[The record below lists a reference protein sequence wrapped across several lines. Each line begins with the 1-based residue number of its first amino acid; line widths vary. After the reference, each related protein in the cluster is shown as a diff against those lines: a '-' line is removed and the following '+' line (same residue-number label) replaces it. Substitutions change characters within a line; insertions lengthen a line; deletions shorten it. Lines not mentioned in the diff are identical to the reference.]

1 MKYNPLLEPYKALV
15 PFLAELLGES
25 CEILLH
31 DISQPKHSVI
41 AIANGFHTGRKVG
54 SPFTDLAIKIME
66 EKAYVKRDYLA
77 NYNGRSKNK
86 NFVSSTFFIKHEGK
100 VIGLLCINRNMDA
113 MTELDLVLQKLKKAY
128 NLEGALDDTDESMDT
143 PVGDI
148 LPRMVA
154 SEMRAVGVP
163 PERMTREEKRN
174 GHPQSHERRYPPDE
188 GRCRRDCP
196 SASFVR
202 TDSVPLYQAG
212 KRGGQVRASPK
223 KLTHP
228 GFFS

>member
-86 NFVSSTFFIKHEGK
+86 NFVSSTFFIKE
-100 VIGLLCINRNMDA
+100 R
-113 MTELDLVLQKLKKAY
+113 
-128 NLEGALDDTDESMDT
+128 AL
-143 PVGDI
+143 GFC
-148 LPRMVA
+148 A
-154 SEMRAVGVP
+154 STAIW
-163 PERMTREEKRN
+163 T
-174 GHPQSHERRYPPDE
+174 
-188 GRCRRDCP
+188 
-196 SASFVR
+196 
-202 TDSVPLYQAG
+202 L
-212 KRGGQVRASPK
+212 
-223 KLTHP
+223 
-228 GFFS
+228 

>member
-128 NLEGALDDTDESMDT
+128 NLMCT
-143 PVGDI
+143 PK
-148 LPRMVA
+148 
-154 SEMRAVGVP
+154 
-163 PERMTREEKRN
+163 T
-174 GHPQSHERRYPPDE
+174 
-188 GRCRRDCP
+188 GRI
-196 SASFVR
+196 
-202 TDSVPLYQAG
+202 
-212 KRGGQVRASPK
+212 
-223 KLTHP
+223 
-228 GFFS
+228 

>member
-163 PERMTREEKRN
+163 PERMTREEK
-174 GHPQSHERRYPPDE
+174 ERS
-188 GRCRRDCP
+188 
-196 SASFVR
+196 SAIS
-202 TDSVPLYQAG
+202 
-212 KRGGQVRASPK
+212 
-223 KLTHP
+223 
-228 GFFS
+228 

>member
-128 NLEGALDDTDESMDT
+128 NLEGALDDTDESM
-143 PVGDI
+143 
-148 LPRMVA
+148 VA

-163 PERMTREEKRN
+163 PERMTREEKGTVIRN
-174 GHPQSHERRYPPDE
+174 LMNAGIHQMKGAVVEIARQLHLSEPTVYRYI
-188 GRCRRDCP
+188 
-196 SASFVR
+196 
-202 TDSVPLYQAG
+202 
-212 KRGGQVRASPK
+212 KREKGEDK
-223 KLTHP
+223 
-228 GFFS
+228 

>member
-1 MKYNPLLEPYKALV
+1 M
-15 PFLAELLGES
+15 
-25 CEILLH
+25 I
-31 DISQPKHSVI
+31 
-41 AIANGFHTGRKVG
+41 
-54 SPFTDLAIKIME
+54 IKIME

-163 PERMTREEKRN
+163 PERMTREEKGTVIRN
-174 GHPQSHERRYPPDE
+174 LMNAGIHQMKGAVVEMARQLHLSEPTVYRYI
-188 GRCRRDCP
+188 
-196 SASFVR
+196 
-202 TDSVPLYQAG
+202 
-212 KRGGQVRASPK
+212 KREKGEDK
-223 KLTHP
+223 
-228 GFFS
+228 